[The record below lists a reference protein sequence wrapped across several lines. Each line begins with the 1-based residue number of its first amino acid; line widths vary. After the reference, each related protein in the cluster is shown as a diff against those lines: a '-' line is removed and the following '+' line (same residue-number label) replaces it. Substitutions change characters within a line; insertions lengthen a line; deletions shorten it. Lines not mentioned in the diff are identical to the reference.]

1 MVYKSII
8 VDTDSAVCTIF
19 LNRPEVLNALNQNM
33 FCEIYDALENIEH
46 DSNIKAVVITGS
58 GDKAFSAGADI
69 NEMLVKSDTKT
80 GLPEKTTEQTWLP
93 WKIASFP
100 KPVIGAI
107 NGLAYGGGAVIA
119 SSVDIRIGCELSKF
133 RFLAASYGRL
143 NATWSLPMQV
153 GWPVAKELLFTARIL
168 PAHEALKI
176 GLLNYLVDI
185 DQVLTKAKSI
195 AMQIAD
201 NDPNMVAGIKELL
214 TNHVGATWAEMFE
227 MELDLVSGKLRPT
240 PVAEGFKEF
249 LERKGKIQPH

>member
-1 MVYKSII
+1 MSYKTII
-8 VDTDSAVCTIF
+8 VDTESSVCTIF
-19 LNRPEVLNALNQNM
+19 LNRPEVLNALNQRM
-33 FCEIYDALENIEH
+33 FCEIYEALENIEH
-46 DSNIKAVVITGS
+46 DSNIKVVVITGS

-69 NEMLVKSDTKT
+69 NEMLVNSDTKT

-100 KPVIGAI
+100 KPIIGAI

-119 SSVDIRIGCELSKF
+119 SSTDIRIGCELSKF

-168 PAHEALKI
+168 PADEALEI
-176 GLLNYLVDI
+176 GMLNYLVDI
-185 DQVLTKAKSI
+185 DQVLNKAKNV

-201 NDPNMVAGIKELL
+201 NDPNMVSGIKELL
-214 TNHVGATWAEMFE
+214 INHVGVTWPEMFK
-227 MELDLVSGKLRPT
+227 MELDLVSGKLTPT

-249 LERKGKIQPH
+249 LKRKGKTRPH